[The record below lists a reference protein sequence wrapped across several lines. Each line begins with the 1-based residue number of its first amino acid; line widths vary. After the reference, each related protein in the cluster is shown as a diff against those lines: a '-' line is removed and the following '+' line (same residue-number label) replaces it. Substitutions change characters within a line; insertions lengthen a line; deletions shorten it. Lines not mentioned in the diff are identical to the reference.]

1 MGVMYIFNLVNEY
14 LKDNRY
20 KLIIYLI
27 LIIVTAIGNIWT
39 TFLSGKIIDGISL
52 HKNIEIV
59 IKLSLLF
66 LAINIA
72 FKVMGYY
79 CQLIY
84 IKIQTTSAFKLNKDL
99 IIKIQTYPIQE
110 TDNIDSTYLT
120 QRINSD
126 SNELVSFIISLYS
139 DVAKNLL
146 TLIMAVSGIFIL
158 NIYIGFISVISLSL
172 YIIFYMILKKRI
184 YELSYQLKDKQ
195 ALLFSAFFKQ
205 LSILKFIKRNV
216 LYSFLL
222 NKLILFFREYYN
234 KVLDSQKFYY
244 IYSSLYSI
252 IGMFV
257 NSSIFIVGGYFV
269 IQGELSIGMFSIIMT
284 LYSYSANSLTYF
296 SELGKQYQEAKVSY
310 LFIED
315 ILKKK
320 IKKQG
325 ENIVPK
331 ITKIDLRN
339 VNFSRN
345 ERKILSD
352 ITIQF
357 SQGHIYGITGG
368 NGSGKTSLIDLIL
381 YLFNDEY
388 QGDIYI
394 NDLNILDIDM
404 EYLKRKKISILEQE
418 TILMEGTAREN
429 IFLTTDY
436 NIDNLKTNI
445 GDVESFI
452 DKEKFLSKV
461 INNNMTGLSGGEKQK
476 IGILR
481 LFSKNADVFILD
493 EPTNALD
500 MASKEYLIK
509 FLMNIKNNNKII
521 LIISHDNNLLE
532 CCDLL
537 INLD

>member
-325 ENIVPK
+325 ENIVPE